1 MQAGQDSGILHW
13 SMFLRSNTRIKDGK
27 EHRYYRVVESRRLQ
41 SGKVAQRQV
50 LYLGEINDSQ
60 QAAWRRTLEVFDEAE
75 QRITP
80 LSLFPEDRPVPADAI
95 DSVQVKLGEMKL
107 ERARPYGNCWLGC
120 ELWRQLE
127 LDRFWSE
134 KLPQGREG
142 VAWPQVLELLVV
154 NRLIE
159 PGSEFRLHRH
169 WFDHSAMDVLLGQ
182 DFAVAEKDRLYRC
195 LDRVLEHKQDLFVH
209 LQQRWKDLFDAEF
222 DLLLY
227 DLTSTY
233 VEGEAEQNPKARHG
247 YSRDRR
253 PDCKQVVIAL
263 VVTPAGFPLAYEVM
277 DGNTSDKTTL
287 RGFLD
292 THRKPVRQSA
302 AGVADG
308 PRNSDRGSAGRKC
321 ERREQ
326 EMFYLV
332 GTSRAKVKQYE
343 KQWLELPWQKVRE
356 SVEVKLFAQDGELYV
371 LAKSEGRQAKEIA
384 MRRKK
389 LARLLRKLRAMR
401 RSCPKRDQLL
411 MRVGAAKTDAG
422 RAFGFVKINLPTA
435 GQEVTRETFTF
446 RLDKAKLKEA
456 ELRDG
461 HYLLRTNLVAED
473 PAVLWDRYMQ
483 LTQIEAAFKCLKS
496 ELGIRPIHHQLEH
509 RVDAHILVA
518 FLAYCLTVT
527 LKHRLRMHAPGLT
540 PRAVLEKLA
549 GDPDAGRIVSDDRW
563 PPPDHAAL
571 HRAGS
576 RPGAFASSPEPR
588 IAATTASAHHHVRLV
603 SSLSPT
609 QNVVETFGVPLL
621 KTKDLPAS
629 DLSNCEG
636 SANNHFGR
644 LRHASG
650 MRGGFNGRPSSPG
663 RRPHRHPRDTRPKS
677 FRA

>member
-1 MQAGQDSGILHW
+1 
-13 SMFLRSNTRIKDGK
+13 MFLRSNTRNKDGK
-27 EHRYYRVVESRRLQ
+27 QHRYFTVVESRRLQ

-75 QRITP
+75 QRLTP
-80 LSLFPEDRPVPADAI
+80 LSLFPEDRPIPADAI
-95 DSVQVKLGEMKL
+95 DSVQVKLSEMKL

-120 ELWRQLE
+120 ELWRQLQ

-134 KLPQGREG
+134 RLPRGRES

-154 NRLIE
+154 NRLID
-159 PGSEFRLHRH
+159 PGSEFRLHRQ
-169 WFDHSAMDVLLGQ
+169 WFDQSAMDVLLDQ

-195 LDRVLEHKQDLFVH
+195 LDRVLEHKQELFVH

-233 VEGEAEQNPKARHG
+233 MEGEAEQNPKARYG
-247 YSRDRR
+247 YSRDKR

-263 VVTPAGFPLAYEVM
+263 IVTPAGLPLAYEVM
-277 DGNTSDKTTL
+277 AGNTSEKTTL
-287 RGFLD
+287 RAFLD
-292 THRKPVRQSA
+292 SIERQYGKA
-302 AGVADG
+302 RRVWLM
-308 PRNSDRGSAGRKC
+308 DRGIPTEALL
-321 ERREQ
+321 Q
-326 EMFYLV
+326 EIRTSRQETFYLV

-343 KQWLELPWQKVRE
+343 KQWLELPWHKVRE
-356 SVEVKLFAQDGELYV
+356 SVQVKLFAQDGELYV
-371 LAKSEGRQAKEIA
+371 LAKSEGRQAKENA

-411 MRVGAAKTDAG
+411 MRVGAAKTDVG
-422 RAFGFVKINLPTA
+422 RAFGFVKINLPSA

-446 RLDKAKLKEA
+446 RLDKNKLKEA

-473 PAVLWDRYMQ
+473 PAVLWDRYVQ

-496 ELGIRPIHHQLEH
+496 DLGIRPIHHQLEH

-527 LKHRLRMHAPGLT
+527 LRHRLGMHAPGLT
-540 PRAVLEKLA
+540 PRAVLETLA
-549 GDPDAGRIVSDDRW
+549 GIQMLDVSFPTTDGRRLVMPRYTEPNPEQALLLHHLNLVLPQQ
-563 PPPDHAAL
+563 PPPRITTA
-571 HRAGS
+571 
-576 RPGAFASSPEPR
+576 ASSIPFP
-588 IAATTASAHHHVRLV
+588 H
-603 SSLSPT
+603 
-609 QNVVETFGVPLL
+609 L
-621 KTKDLPAS
+621 K
-629 DLSNCEG
+629 
-636 SANNHFGR
+636 
-644 LRHASG
+644 
-650 MRGGFNGRPSSPG
+650 M
-663 RRPHRHPRDTRPKS
+663 
-677 FRA
+677 